1 MEPKAFGG
9 TVNESARD
17 WIKKFNNYT
26 KLNKVEDDK
35 LIMFDTVL
43 TKSAQ
48 CWFDNSKIS
57 GHASHAVQPCVGIPV
72 TLSGCWY
79 ILDKVTVGKRIIILG
94 QNPRKL
100 YFYYIITNPLRF
112 IVYICICNLVSPTVH
127 FMLVFFSMFT
137 YDLFML
143 KLTEMM
149 RREDPRSTLK
159 AVIQSVQETIK
170 SRVNQN

>member
-35 LIMFDTVL
+35 LITIETLL
-43 TKSAQ
+43 TKLAQ

-79 ILDKVTVGKRIIILG
+79 ILDKVTVGKELLFLG
-94 QNPRKL
+94 RTQEN
-100 YFYYIITNPLRF
+100 YCCYYIITNPLRF
-112 IVYICICNLVSPTVH
+112 IVYICICKLVSPTAH
-127 FMLVFFSMFT
+127 FMLVFFSMLT

-143 KLTEMM
+143 TKVMS
-149 RREDPRSTLK
+149 REDLRSTLR

-170 SRVNQN
+170 SRVSQN